1 MGCCCSN
8 ADAKTVGAAEKY
20 KTQKGFLILGGGCK
34 NCHALMQNTIDALAE
49 MNREENVEL
58 VTDFSVIATFG
69 IMSTPA
75 LVHDGKVVSYG
86 KVLTKEQIK
95 KFI

>member
-20 KTQKGFLILGGGCK
+20 KAQKGFLILGGGCK

-49 MNREENVEL
+49 NGTRGKRGDGDRLFCDCRFWSYVHSGFGSRWKGCEL
-58 VTDFSVIATFG
+58 RQGAD
-69 IMSTPA
+69 
-75 LVHDGKVVSYG
+75 
-86 KVLTKEQIK
+86 
-95 KFI
+95 